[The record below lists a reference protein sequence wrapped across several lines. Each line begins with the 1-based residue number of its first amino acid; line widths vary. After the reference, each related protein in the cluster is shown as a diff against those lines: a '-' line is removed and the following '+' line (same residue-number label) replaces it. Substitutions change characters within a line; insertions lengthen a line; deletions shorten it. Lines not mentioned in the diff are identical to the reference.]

1 VHLMKVD
8 EIFSDQVEG
17 ESDGK
22 KDRMKSLFI

>member
-1 VHLMKVD
+1 MFDEVD

-22 KDRMKSLFI
+22 KGRMKGLFI